1 MLRGQTVSEHG
12 SVIDNTEEQRFELP
26 VDERVAFINYR
37 IRGNAI
43 VMAHTEVPEELEGQG
58 IGSALVRGA
67 LDLARQ
73 RHLNVVPSCPFV
85 SAYIRQHPEYL
96 DLVSEQ
102 DRPRFNLG

>member
-1 MLRGQTVSEHG
+1 MTEHG
-12 SVIDNTEEQRFELP
+12 SVIDNGEEQRFELA
-26 VDERVAFINYR
+26 VEERVAFIDYQLRND
-37 IRGNAI
+37 AI

-58 IGSALVRGA
+58 IGSALVQGA

-73 RHLNVVPSCPFV
+73 RHVNVVPSCPFV
-85 SAYIRQHPEYL
+85 SAYIRRHPDYL